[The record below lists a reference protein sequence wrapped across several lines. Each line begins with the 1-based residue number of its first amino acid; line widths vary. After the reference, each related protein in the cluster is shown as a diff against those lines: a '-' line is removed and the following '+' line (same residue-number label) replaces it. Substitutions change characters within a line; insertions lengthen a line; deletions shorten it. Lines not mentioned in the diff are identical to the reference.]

1 MLISQ
6 PLPSS
11 LVCKMLIKTRGIV
24 LSYLRYRETSII
36 ARIYTERLGVQS
48 YVVNGVR
55 KAKPPGRIALFQP
68 FTLLDLVA
76 YVARGSGGLTRLSE
90 FRCSEPFS
98 TLPYE
103 VQKSSVVLFLSEV
116 VGRAVREEEENEP
129 LFQFLHDSILAFD
142 QQTKGSENF
151 ALVFLLQ
158 LSTYLGFGISTG
170 AELTD
175 QVIMAGHAPTAKG
188 ATGPATLRLREFE
201 IYFDEL
207 LRDPAT
213 STIPNGRVRHEL
225 LTVLI
230 RYYQLH
236 IEQLGD
242 IRSLDILSQ
251 VLAE

>member
-1 MLISQ
+1 ML
-6 PLPSS
+6 
-11 LVCKMLIKTRGIV
+11 VKTRGIV
-24 LSYLRYRETSII
+24 LSYLKYRETSII
-36 ARIYTERLGVQS
+36 ARVYTERLGVQS
-48 YVVNGVR
+48 YVVNSVR

-68 FTLLDLVA
+68 FTLLELVA

-90 FRCSEPFS
+90 FRCAEPFS

-142 QQTKGSENF
+142 QETTGTENF
-151 ALVFLLQ
+151 ALVFLLR
-158 LSTYLGFGISTG
+158 LATYLGFGISTG
-170 AELTD
+170 SELTD
-175 QVIMAGHAPTAKG
+175 QVIMAGHA
-188 ATGPATLRLREFE
+188 ATSRGVAGPPTLRLHEFDG
-201 IYFDEL
+201 YLNEL
-207 LRDPAT
+207 LHDPAT

-225 LTVLI
+225 LNVLI

-236 IEQLGD
+236 IEQMGE

-251 VLAE
+251 VLN

>member
-1 MLISQ
+1 
-6 PLPSS
+6 
-11 LVCKMLIKTRGIV
+11 MLIKTRGIV
-24 LSYLRYRETSII
+24 LSYLKYRETSII
-36 ARIYTERLGVQS
+36 ARVYTERLGVQN
-48 YVVNGVR
+48 YIVNGVR

-68 FTLLDLVA
+68 FTLLELVA
-76 YVARGSGGLTRLSE
+76 YVARGSSGLTRLAE
-90 FRCSEPFS
+90 FRCAEPLQ

-116 VGRAVREEEENEP
+116 VGRAVREEEQNEP

-142 QQTKGSENF
+142 RQASGAENF

-158 LSTYLGFGISTG
+158 LATYLGFGVSSA

-175 QVIMAGHAPTAKG
+175 QVIMAGHAATAKG

-201 IYFDEL
+201 SYFDEL

-225 LTVLI
+225 LNVLI

-236 IEQLGD
+236 LEQLGE

-251 VLAE
+251 VLN

>member
-1 MLISQ
+1 
-6 PLPSS
+6 
-11 LVCKMLIKTRGIV
+11 MLIKTRGIV
-24 LSYLRYRETSII
+24 LSYLKYRETSII
-36 ARIYTERLGVQS
+36 ARIYTERLGMQS

-68 FTLLDLVA
+68 FTLLELVA

-90 FRCSEPFS
+90 FRCAEPLT

-103 VQKSSVVLFLSEV
+103 VQKSSVVLFLSEIL
-116 VGRAVREEEENEP
+116 GRAVREEEQNEP
-129 LFQFLHDSILAFD
+129 LFRFLHDSILAFD
-142 QQTKGSENF
+142 QQAAGSENF
-151 ALVFLLQ
+151 ALTFLLR
-158 LSTYLGFGISTG
+158 LTIYLGFGVSSG
-170 AELTD
+170 GELTD
-175 QVIMAGHAPTAKG
+175 QVIMAGHAATAKG
-188 ATGPATLRLREFE
+188 AIGPATLRLREFDG
-201 IYFDEL
+201 YFDEL

-225 LTVLI
+225 LNVLI

-236 IEQLGD
+236 VEQLGE

>member
-1 MLISQ
+1 
-6 PLPSS
+6 
-11 LVCKMLIKTRGIV
+11 MLIKTRGIV
-24 LSYLRYRETSII
+24 LSYLKYRETSII

-48 YVVNGVR
+48 YVVNSVR

-68 FTLLDLVA
+68 FTLLELVA
-76 YVARGSGGLTRLSE
+76 YVAKGSGGLTRLSE
-90 FRCSEPFS
+90 FRCAEPFVS
-98 TLPYE
+98 LPYE

-116 VGRAVREEEENEP
+116 VGRAVREEEQNEP

-142 QQTKGSENF
+142 RQAQGTENF

-158 LSTYLGFGISTG
+158 LATYLGFGVSSG
-170 AELTD
+170 GELTD
-175 QVIMAGHAPTAKG
+175 QVVMAGHAATAKG
-188 ATGPATLRLREFE
+188 ATGPATLRLREFDQ
-201 IYFDEL
+201 YFDEL
-207 LRDPAT
+207 LRDPTT

-225 LTVLI
+225 LNVML

-236 IEQLGD
+236 VEQMGD

>member
-1 MLISQ
+1 
-6 PLPSS
+6 
-11 LVCKMLIKTRGIV
+11 MLIKTRGIV
-24 LSYLRYRETSII
+24 LSYLKYRETSII
-36 ARIYTERLGVQS
+36 ARVYTERLGVQS

-68 FTLLDLVA
+68 FTLLELVA

-90 FRCSEPFS
+90 YRCAELLT

-103 VQKSSVVLFLSEV
+103 VQKSSVVLFLAEV
-116 VGRAVREEEENEP
+116 VGRAVREEEQNEP
-129 LFQFLHDSILAFD
+129 LFAFLHDSILAFD
-142 QQTKGSENF
+142 QQATGSENF
-151 ALVFLLQ
+151 ALTFMLRLA
-158 LSTYLGFGISTG
+158 TYLGFGVSSG

-175 QVIMAGHAPTAKG
+175 QVIMAGHATVATG

-201 IYFDEL
+201 GYFDEL
-207 LRDPAT
+207 LHNPAS

-225 LTVLI
+225 LHVLI

-236 IEQLGD
+236 MEQLGD

-251 VLAE
+251 VLGV